1 MMSKLTISL
10 YRAYEYARSKVE
22 TIKRFDSTNSMQAFG
37 IRMPHGYIVSPSIL
51 YNNKQTSCDERR
63 WRRDRI

>member
-10 YRAYEYARSKVE
+10 YRTYEYARSKVE
-22 TIKRFDSTNSMQAFG
+22 PIKRFDSTNSMQAFG
-37 IRMPHGYIVSPSIL
+37 IQMPHWYIVSPGIL
-51 YNNKQTSCDERR
+51 TNNKHTSCYERR